1 MITNTW
7 LLYYAQLYFRVCESV
22 YIFKIGVHRKK
33 ISYDTTFTKEIL
45 FIYLFNNSVY
55 IYIYIYLSME
65 IYSLWDVPEMLHF
78 FYLSVF
84 SDNCAYWLFHFLK
97 GFISRWSTST
107 SYFCFPSEN
116 QYHIHLSL
124 IYWWVPCCFWVFSST
139 CCAIVENQVDF
150 FSWNTSYWEIDF
162 LLLFF

>member
-1 MITNTW
+1 MIPY
-7 LLYYAQLYFRVCESV
+7 LPKKYFL
-22 YIFKIGVHRKK
+22 
-33 ISYDTTFTKEIL
+33 FTYLIIL
-45 FIYLFNNSVY
+45 FIY
-55 IYIYIYLSME
+55 IYISME

-97 GFISRWSTST
+97 GFISLWSTST
-107 SYFCFPSEN
+107 SYFCFLSEN

-124 IYWWVPCCFWVFSST
+124 IYWWVPCWFWVFRST

-150 FSWNTSYWEIDF
+150 FFLKYF
-162 LLLFF
+162 LLRNWFFITFFFKKIPILSLMVLSLSESWF